1 MSDQNQPQDPQGNG
15 PNPWVKSLMVWG
27 GVFLALLVVVS
38 VFGNSGQP
46 AGEAIGYSDF
56 RDRVAEGSKGVLN
69 SLVDGHASTTT
80 MS

>member
-46 AGEAIGYSDF
+46 AGEAIGYGASFTAAADL
-56 RDRVAEGSKGVLN
+56 RVAIV
-69 SLVDGHASTTT
+69 SLGYADGFLRSW
-80 MS
+80 